1 MFTAF
6 RKGVEPLRYT
16 ARLPLKIP
24 TSLPPIPDGVPEQ
37 PHPFTIPSDL
47 EQLIAALQKPLL
59 EKPDVQLPPFPEG
72 TQSAHPF
79 EGGSKAAHER
89 ISHLLRSC
97 AASSY
102 KDTRNGLLGTEFST
116 KLSAYL
122 AHGCISA
129 RQVHAT
135 IMAWEDGNN
144 EGKED
149 KGTAAI
155 RFELLW
161 RDYMRFCLE
170 KYGTDFFELYGFG
183 VGRRTEKHGV
193 EWKIPSNKD
202 PTTQSSFKRW
212 LEGRTSTGLIDAAQR
227 ELLLTG
233 YTSNRTR
240 QNIASFLAKHLHI
253 DWRLGAEWYESM
265 LVDYDCA
272 SNWGNWAY
280 VAGVGNDPR
289 EGGEGRVFNPVK
301 QASDYDPHGDYIK
314 AWVEETRG
322 TEDIQC
328 VWQPWKLPEY
338 ERKRKGIEEPLV
350 RINWSVRGR
359 GQGRGRGRGGKRG
372 GAINHG

>member
-1 MFTAF
+1 M
-6 RKGVEPLRYT
+6 RGT
-16 ARLPLKIP
+16 ARLPFKTS
-24 TSLPPIPDGVPEQ
+24 TSLPPIPESIPDQ
-37 PHPFTIPSDL
+37 SRPFAIPSNL
-47 EQLIAALQKPLL
+47 EKLIQVLQKPLL
-59 EKPDVQLPPFPEG
+59 DKPDVRLPAFPVG
-72 TQSAHPF
+72 TESAHSL

-89 ISHLLRSC
+89 VGHLVQSG

-102 KDTRNGLLGTEFST
+102 KNTRNGLLGTDFST

-129 RQVHAT
+129 RQIHAT
-135 IMAWEDGNN
+135 LLKWEDANN
-144 EGKED
+144 AGKED

-161 RDYMRFCLE
+161 RDYMRYCLE

-183 VGRRTEKHGV
+183 SGRRTEKNGQGS
-193 EWKIPSNKD
+193 EWKTPSSRD
-202 PTTQSSFKRW
+202 PATQEVFNRW
-212 LEGRTSTGLIDAAQR
+212 LQGRTSTGLIDAAQR

-240 QNIASFLAKHLHI
+240 QNVASFLAKHLHI

-265 LVDYDCA
+265 LIDYDCA

-301 QASDYDPHGDYIK
+301 QASDYDPQGEYIK
-314 AWVEETRG
+314 AWVVETRG
-322 TEDIQC
+322 VDDIQC
-328 VWQPWKLPEY
+328 VWQPWKLPAD
-338 ERKRKGIEEPLV
+338 ERRKKCIGEPLV
-350 RINWSVRGR
+350 RINWNTRGGGRGR
-359 GQGRGRGRGGKRG
+359 SRGRGRGRAGRES
-372 GAINHG
+372 NR

>member
-1 MFTAF
+1 M
-6 RKGVEPLRYT
+6 E
-16 ARLPLKIP
+16 
-24 TSLPPIPDGVPEQ
+24 
-37 PHPFTIPSDL
+37 
-47 EQLIAALQKPLL
+47 
-59 EKPDVQLPPFPEG
+59 
-72 TQSAHPF
+72 
-79 EGGSKAAHER
+79 
-89 ISHLLRSC
+89 
-97 AASSY
+97 
-102 KDTRNGLLGTEFST
+102 
-116 KLSAYL
+116 
-122 AHGCISA
+122 
-129 RQVHAT
+129 
-135 IMAWEDGNN
+135 WEDGNN
-144 EGKED
+144 GGKED

-183 VGRRTEKHGV
+183 AGRRTEKHGV
-193 EWKIPSNKD
+193 EWKTPSNKD
-202 PTTQSSFKRW
+202 PTTQSKFKRW

-240 QNIASFLAKHLHI
+240 QNVASFLAKHLHI

-338 ERKRKGIEEPLV
+338 ERKKKGIEEPLV

-359 GQGRGRGRGGKRG
+359 GHGRGRGRGGKRG